1 MNHEE
6 LHIIASILSGRTEQ
20 FAYFLDTYGP
30 QVFHLIVRM
39 VGSPEDAEE
48 LTQDCFMKAFT
59 HLSSFHGNSSFS
71 TWIYR
76 IAYNEATSALRK
88 KDKELLSFDD
98 RMWNSLSDTE
108 IDEELDTEN
117 EVQIQKLQQALTQL
131 KPDEQALVTLFYEEE
146 KNIEEIAYI
155 FHLTESNVKVK
166 LHRIRKKF
174 ILFLVFAILSGGSC
188 IGFFIWKYGA
198 AFISYWHTCKEILP
212 DSHTLLFYLPTL
224 CALCLLYFF
233 DRWLR
238 KKMHKTV

>member
-1 MNHEE
+1 
-6 LHIIASILSGRTEQ
+6 
-20 FAYFLDTYGP
+20 
-30 QVFHLIVRM
+30 M

-59 HLSSFHGNSSFS
+59 HLSSFHGDSSFS
-71 TWIYR
+71 TWIY
-76 IAYNEATSALRK
+76 SALRK

-98 RMWNSLSDTE
+98 RMWNSLSDKE

-166 LHRIRKKF
+166 LHRIRKK
-174 ILFLVFAILSGGSC
+174 LCNLM
-188 IGFFIWKYGA
+188 
-198 AFISYWHTCKEILP
+198 KEEI
-212 DSHTLLFYLPTL
+212 
-224 CALCLLYFF
+224 
-233 DRWLR
+233 
-238 KKMHKTV
+238 

>member
-59 HLSSFHGNSSFS
+59 HLSSFHGDSSFS

-98 RMWNSLSDTE
+98 RMWNSLSDKE
-108 IDEELDTEN
+108 VDEELDTEN
-117 EVQIQKLQQALTQL
+117 EVQIQKLQ
-131 KPDEQALVTLFYEEE
+131 QALVTLFYEEE

-166 LHRIRKKF
+166 LHRIRKK
-174 ILFLVFAILSGGSC
+174 LCNLM
-188 IGFFIWKYGA
+188 
-198 AFISYWHTCKEILP
+198 KEEI
-212 DSHTLLFYLPTL
+212 
-224 CALCLLYFF
+224 
-233 DRWLR
+233 
-238 KKMHKTV
+238 

>member
-59 HLSSFHGNSSFS
+59 HLFSFHGDSSFS

-117 EVQIQKLQQALTQL
+117 EAQIQKLQQALTQL

-155 FHLTESNVKVK
+155 FHLTGSNVKVK
-166 LHRIRKKF
+166 LHRIRKK
-174 ILFLVFAILSGGSC
+174 LCNLM
-188 IGFFIWKYGA
+188 
-198 AFISYWHTCKEILP
+198 KEEI
-212 DSHTLLFYLPTL
+212 
-224 CALCLLYFF
+224 
-233 DRWLR
+233 
-238 KKMHKTV
+238 

>member
-1 MNHEE
+1 MQK
-6 LHIIASILSGRTEQ
+6 S
-20 FAYFLDTYGP
+20 
-30 QVFHLIVRM
+30 
-39 VGSPEDAEE
+39 

-59 HLSSFHGNSSFS
+59 HLSSFHGDSSFS

-166 LHRIRKKF
+166 LHRIRKK
-174 ILFLVFAILSGGSC
+174 LCNLM
-188 IGFFIWKYGA
+188 
-198 AFISYWHTCKEILP
+198 KEEI
-212 DSHTLLFYLPTL
+212 
-224 CALCLLYFF
+224 
-233 DRWLR
+233 
-238 KKMHKTV
+238 

>member
-39 VGSPEDAEE
+39 IGSPEDAEE

-59 HLSSFHGNSSFS
+59 HLSSFHRDSSFS

-76 IAYNEATSALRK
+76 IAYNEAISALRK

-98 RMWNSLSDTE
+98 RMWNSLSDKE

-155 FHLTESNVKVK
+155 FHLREINVIVK
-166 LHRIRKKF
+166 LHLIRIK
-174 ILFLVFAILSGGSC
+174 LCNLM
-188 IGFFIWKYGA
+188 
-198 AFISYWHTCKEILP
+198 KEEI
-212 DSHTLLFYLPTL
+212 
-224 CALCLLYFF
+224 
-233 DRWLR
+233 
-238 KKMHKTV
+238 

>member
-6 LHIIASILSGRTEQ
+6 RHIIASILSGRTEQ
-20 FAYFLDTYGP
+20 FTYFLDTYGP

-59 HLSSFHGNSSFS
+59 HLSSFREDSSFS

-88 KDKELLSFDD
+88 KDKEQLSFDD
-98 RMWNSLSDTE
+98 RIWNSLSDKE

-117 EVQIQKLQQALTQL
+117 EVQIQRLQQALTQL

-146 KNIEEIAYI
+146 KTIEEIAYI
-155 FHLTESNVKVK
+155 FHLTESNVKVR
-166 LHRIRKKF
+166 LHRIRKK
-174 ILFLVFAILSGGSC
+174 LCTLM
-188 IGFFIWKYGA
+188 
-198 AFISYWHTCKEILP
+198 KEEI
-212 DSHTLLFYLPTL
+212 
-224 CALCLLYFF
+224 
-233 DRWLR
+233 
-238 KKMHKTV
+238 